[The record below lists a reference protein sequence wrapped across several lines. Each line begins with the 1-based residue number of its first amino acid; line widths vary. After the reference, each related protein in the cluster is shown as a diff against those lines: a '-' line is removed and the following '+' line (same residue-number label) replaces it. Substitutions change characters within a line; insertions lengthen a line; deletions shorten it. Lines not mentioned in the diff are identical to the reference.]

1 MTQDEINKAVAK
13 AVEARKLIQELRE
26 AGLIRDSYF
35 PALTSGLSAV
45 EKKLKRTNPD
55 KDGS

>member
-13 AVEARKLIQELRE
+13 AIEARKLIQELRE

-45 EKKLKRTNPD
+45 EKKLKRTTPD
-55 KDGS
+55 KGE